1 MVEVNKLINA
11 YHGKEFELAREIE
24 EKQKKK
30 REDLAIDEHIT
41 KYNSLLLKVPRCNV
55 TANIKI
61 QRPLLKNLTDL
72 SVSTKLLVGHLFF
85 FVILPYYIGTV

>member
-24 EKQKKK
+24 EQKKK

-41 KYNSLLLKVPRCNV
+41 KYNSLLLKVPR
-55 TANIKI
+55 
-61 QRPLLKNLTDL
+61 
-72 SVSTKLLVGHLFF
+72 
-85 FVILPYYIGTV
+85 